1 MIRFEEMDGAD
12 DGGAFVPPL
21 DGVTA
26 IAVTSM
32 DGRATVDGVSGGLG
46 IPSDAALLQ
55 AVRRASDLILV
66 GAGTVRAEDYGPA
79 ATPTR
84 LAVLSRSLDL
94 DPESRL
100 FSDPT
105 HPPIIIGGA
114 AAAPERRAAL
124 AAAGAELIDLGDT
137 GPVPVL
143 DAVRRLGFRRI
154 TVEGGPRVYR
164 DFLAAD
170 AVDRVFLTLA
180 PMIVG
185 AGSAT
190 FGTDVRDVH
199 DNRTTTPL
207 GFHADAAAFSDSH
220 VFVRYSRLRT
230 G

>member
-1 MIRFEEMDGAD
+1 M
-12 DGGAFVPPL
+12 
-21 DGVTA
+21 
-26 IAVTSM
+26 
-32 DGRATVDGVSGGLG
+32 
-46 IPSDAALLQ
+46 
-55 AVRRASDLILV
+55 
-66 GAGTVRAEDYGPA
+66 
-79 ATPTR
+79 
-84 LAVLSRSLDL
+84 
-94 DPESRL
+94 
-100 FSDPT
+100 
-105 HPPIIIGGA
+105 
-114 AAAPERRAAL
+114 
-124 AAAGAELIDLGDT
+124 
-137 GPVPVL
+137 
-143 DAVRRLGFRRI
+143 RRLGFRRI